1 MRRFMEILQNEI
13 DAIER
18 SLPNYDGSDLD
29 YWAMQLEIKRR
40 HLNDIMD
47 MTPEDRDWEEAL
59 FYGKDGSDE

>member
-29 YWAMQLEIKRR
+29 YWTMQLEIKRR
-40 HLNDIMD
+40 HFNDIMD

>member
-29 YWAMQLEIKRR
+29 YWTMQLEIKRR

>member
-29 YWAMQLEIKRR
+29 YWTKQLEIKRQ